1 MMPWRARPAA
11 GLVGEAPVPGD
22 KSISH
27 RALMLGASA
36 IGTTTISGLLE
47 AADVLATARAM
58 RQLGASVERLATPAG
73 ITWRVQGRGVG
84 GLDEPASV
92 LDMGNSGTG
101 ARLVL
106 GLLASHPFLAIVC
119 GDASLSARPMRRVIE
134 PLSRIGAQFWAR
146 RGDRLP
152 LAMTGASDPLPIE
165 YRLPVA
171 SAQVKSAILLAA
183 VNAPGVTTVIEP
195 EPTRDHSER
204 MLRHFGAKVEVETLA
219 DGGRAV
225 RLEGYPELCG
235 RPITVPGDPSSAAFP
250 VVAALT
256 VPGSQLRIANVG
268 FNPLRTG
275 LYQTLREMGADIT
288 AAERG
293 DGGEEPVADLVV
305 RAGPLHGVTVPAE
318 RAPSMIDEYPILAVA
333 AAHARGRTRMLGLG
347 ELKVKESNRLA
358 AIAAGL
364 TACGVRVD
372 VGDDWLEVEGAAGPP
387 PGGGIVATH
396 YDHRIAMAFLVLG
409 LGAREAVTI
418 DDGEAIATSFPE
430 FIPLMRGLGAGIEAV
445 GTDSDGGETSG

>member
-1 MMPWRARPAA
+1 MMAWRARPANR
-11 GLVGEAPVPGD
+11 LRGEAPVPGD

-47 AADVLATARAM
+47 AADVLATAQAM
-58 RQLGASVERLATPAG
+58 RHLGARVERLSTPAG
-73 ITWRVQGRGVG
+73 VTWRVQGRGVG

-101 ARLVL
+101 ARLVM

-152 LAMTGASDPLPIE
+152 LAMIGASHPLPIE

-183 VNAPGVTTVIEP
+183 INAPGLTTVIEP

-219 DGGRAV
+219 DGSRAV
-225 RLEGYPELCG
+225 RLEGYPELTG

-250 VVAALT
+250 VVAAVT
-256 VPGSQLRIANVG
+256 VPDSEVRIANVG

-288 AAERG
+288 VAERNAG
-293 DGGEEPVADLVV
+293 SGEPVADLIV
-305 RAGPLHGVTVPAE
+305 RAGSLQGVTVPAE

-333 AAHARGRTRMLGLG
+333 AAHAHGRTRMLGLG
-347 ELKVKESNRLA
+347 ELKVKESDRLA

-387 PGGGIVATH
+387 AGGGIVATH

-430 FIPLMRGLGAGIEAV
+430 FIPLMRGLGASIEAV
-445 GTDSDGGETSG
+445 GTDGGDNDG